1 MESYTLS
8 HTIGIISKA
17 MEIVA
22 VMKLEIT
29 GLSISN
35 NVENPHEQ
43 LFSKPRKKLVW
54 KKLDF

>member
-1 MESYTLS
+1 
-8 HTIGIISKA
+8 

-29 GLSISN
+29 GLPISN

-43 LFSKPRKKLVW
+43 LFSKPRKKILYIYYNYYME
-54 KKLDF
+54 KLS